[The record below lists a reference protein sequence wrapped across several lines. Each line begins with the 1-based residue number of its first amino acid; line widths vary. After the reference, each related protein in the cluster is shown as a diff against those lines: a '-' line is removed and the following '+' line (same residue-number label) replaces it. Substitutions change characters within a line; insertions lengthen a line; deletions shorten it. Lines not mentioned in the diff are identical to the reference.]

1 MKDALKSLLVGSK
14 AYDQA
19 YNDAMKRI
27 TDQDPDTNE
36 LAKMVL
42 SWIICA
48 KRPLTTLE
56 LQHALAVEEGNHELD
71 KDNFPQIQD
80 IISGCAG
87 LVNVDEESKIIRL
100 IHYITQ
106 EYFEQTQ
113 KDWFPNAE
121 NDITIA
127 CVIYLSFNAFEAD
140 FCLTDKEFKARLQ
153 LNPLYNYA
161 ARNWGYHAHIAST
174 EIGQLILGF
183 LKSKVKVSSS
193 SQAMMAS
200 RGSSGYS

>member
-1 MKDALKSLLVGSK
+1 
-14 AYDQA
+14 
-19 YNDAMKRI
+19 
-27 TDQDPDTNE
+27 
-36 LAKMVL
+36 MVL

-56 LQHALAVEEGNHELD
+56 LQHALAVEAGNHELD
-71 KDNFPQIQD
+71 KDIFPQIQD
-80 IISGCAG
+80 MISGCAG
-87 LVNVDEESKIIRL
+87 LVTVDEESKIIRL

-106 EYFEQTQ
+106 EYFERTQ

-121 NDITIA
+121 NNITIA

-174 EIGQLILGF
+174 EIGQ
-183 LKSKVKVSSS
+183 
-193 SQAMMAS
+193 
-200 RGSSGYS
+200 